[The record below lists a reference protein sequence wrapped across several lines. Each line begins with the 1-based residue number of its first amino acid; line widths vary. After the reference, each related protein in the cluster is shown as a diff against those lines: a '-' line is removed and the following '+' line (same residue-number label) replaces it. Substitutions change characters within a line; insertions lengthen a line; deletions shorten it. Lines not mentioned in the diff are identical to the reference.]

1 MENVRIIDHVI
12 LKSFVTELF
21 EKSGMSMED
30 ASWYAHTIVKAN
42 LRGLDSHGVLR
53 VPNYINRIK
62 KGAIN
67 ARPNMTLTQLAPS
80 ITMVDADNA
89 AGCVSSKMA
98 MECAIES
105 AKKFGVGIA
114 AVKNSNHFGAG
125 AAYAQLAVDQDMIG
139 IVLTNVPT
147 LITAPGA
154 KKKLVG
160 NNPIGI
166 GIPTYSEHPFMLDM
180 SLSVVA
186 EGKLRFAA
194 AKGIKIP
201 TTWAADVNGN
211 PTDDPNEALKGF
223 LLPIA
228 EFKGL
233 GLAYAVDVLC
243 GVLTSG
249 IFADKIKSMY
259 RNPDEPS
266 QIGHMMLAINLPAFL
281 SREDMKEHMDYYHKY
296 LESAPMIDGAAPL
309 CFPGEIEHKCE
320 IRRLEEGIPVP
331 LTTLDQL
338 NILKKEFGV
347 SAELIEIKR

>member
-1 MENVRIIDHVI
+1 MDNMRILNHEV
-12 LKSFVTELF
+12 LKAFVAEVF
-21 EKSGMSMED
+21 EKSGMPAED
-30 ASWYAHTIVKAN
+30 AAWYAETLVKTN
-42 LRGLDSHGVLR
+42 LRGMDSHGVMR

-67 ARPNMTLTQLAPS
+67 ARPNMELTQIAPA
-80 ITMVDADNA
+80 ITMVDGDNA
-89 AGCVSSKMA
+89 AGCVASKKA
-98 MECAIES
+98 MECAIDN
-105 AKKFGVGIA
+105 ARKFGVGIA

-125 AAYAQLAVDQDMIG
+125 ASYAQLAVDQDMIG

-194 AKGIKIP
+194 AKGAKIP

-228 EFKGL
+228 GFKGL
-233 GLAYAVDVLC
+233 GLAYVVDILC

-266 QIGHMMLAINLPAFL
+266 QIGHMMLAINLPAFITP
-281 SREDMKEHMDYYHKY
+281 EEMKEHMAYYHEY
-296 LESAPMIDGAAPL
+296 LEAAPLVEGAAPL
-309 CFPGEIEHKCE
+309 CFPGEIENNCE
-320 IRRLEEGIPVP
+320 KLRRKEGIPVP
-331 LTTLDQL
+331 VSIIEQL
-338 NILKKEFGV
+338 NALKEEYGV
-347 SAELIEIKR
+347 VAELTEMEA

>member
-1 MENVRIIDHVI
+1 MENVRLFDHVV
-12 LKSFVTELF
+12 LKAFVAELF
-21 EKSGMSMED
+21 EKSGMPAED
-30 ASWYAHTIVKAN
+30 AAWYAETLVKTN
-42 LRGLDSHGVLR
+42 LRGMDSHGVLR
-53 VPNYINRIK
+53 APNYIERIK
-62 KGAIN
+62 KRAIN
-67 ARPNMTLTQLAPS
+67 PRPNMVLTQIAPA
-80 ITMVDADNA
+80 ITMVDADDA
-89 AGCVSSKMA
+89 AGCVASKKA
-98 MECAIES
+98 MECAIEN
-105 AKKFGVGIA
+105 AKSFGVGIA

-125 AAYAQLAVDQDMIG
+125 ASYAQLAVDQDMIG

-194 AKGIKIP
+194 AKGSKIP

-228 EFKGL
+228 GYKGL
-233 GLAYAVDVLC
+233 GLAYVVDILC

-259 RNPDEPS
+259 RNADEPS

-281 SREDMKEHMDYYHKY
+281 SRDEMKEHMEYYHKY
-296 LESAPMIDGAAPL
+296 LEAAPLVDGAAPL
-309 CFPGEIEHKCE
+309 CFPGEIEHNCE
-320 IRRLEEGIPVP
+320 LRRREEGIPVP
-331 LTTLDQL
+331 LTTLEQL
-338 NILKKEFGV
+338 LALKEEFGV
-347 SAELIEIKR
+347 TAELTEKKV